1 MSQFTIS
8 SSIDMNGNE
17 IKQTQYVT
25 NEYLITESDGSFSIY
40 NPKSNLFFEVNQNE
54 SKLKPLII
62 EKLDQVASL
71 KEVISQV
78 VEITEQEFPKE
89 FFGYSAIGRNY
100 FKKLPGFEIDCK
112 SWIGE
117 ISGLE
122 KTCWSVGNLV
132 NNQMQFIDFKLNI
145 NQMLF
150 EVDSCVFVG
159 EQMMMSK
166 SRIIDIKNSIEE
178 HENFLSFLN
187 FPIVD

>member
-1 MSQFTIS
+1 MNQFTIS
-8 SSIDMNGNE
+8 SSIEMNGNE
-17 IKQTQYVT
+17 IKQSQYVT
-25 NEYLITESDGSFSIY
+25 GEYLVTESDGSFTIY
-40 NPKSNLFFEVNQNE
+40 NPKTNLFFVVIENE
-54 SKLKPLII
+54 GTLKPLII
-62 EKLDQVASL
+62 EKIDQVASL

-78 VEITEQEFPKE
+78 IEITEQDTSKE
-89 FFGYSAIGRNY
+89 FFGYSALGKNY

-122 KTCWSVGNLV
+122 NTCWSVGNLL
-132 NNQMQFIDFKLNI
+132 NNQMQFIDFKLEQ

-166 SRIIDIKNSIEE
+166 SRIMDIKNSIEK
-178 HENFLSFLN
+178 HEKFMNFLN
-187 FPIVD
+187 FPIID